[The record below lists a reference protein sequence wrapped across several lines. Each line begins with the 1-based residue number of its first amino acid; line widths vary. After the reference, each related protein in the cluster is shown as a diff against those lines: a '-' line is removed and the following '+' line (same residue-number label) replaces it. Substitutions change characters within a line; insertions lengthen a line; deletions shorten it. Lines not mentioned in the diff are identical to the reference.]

1 MTLEQEKQ
9 TSFGKLQELLG
20 EPRGQMLMDGYFV
33 SNDIRNVFLEQL
45 GEPQIEDRWV
55 SGMTDSD
62 VRKLVTESAEHFL
75 RCICS
80 PLITE

>member
-1 MTLEQEKQ
+1 MTLEQVKQ
-9 TSFGKLQELLG
+9 TSFDKLQELLG
-20 EPRGQMLMDGYFV
+20 EQRGKILMVGYFS

-45 GEPQIEDRWV
+45 GEPLIEDRWV

-62 VRKLVTESAEHFL
+62 VMKLMTENDEHFL
-75 RCICS
+75 CCICS